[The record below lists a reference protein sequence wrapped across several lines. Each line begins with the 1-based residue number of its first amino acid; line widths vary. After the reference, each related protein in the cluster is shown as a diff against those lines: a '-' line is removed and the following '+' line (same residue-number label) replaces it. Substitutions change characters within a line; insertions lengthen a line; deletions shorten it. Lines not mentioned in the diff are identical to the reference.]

1 MPSTFP
7 YHPATET
14 AIGATTPA
22 RLVIFR
28 LPPVTKTA
36 TFALVIAPTS
46 APSTTTGS
54 EPYINW
60 THQKIIAITWGVA
73 IILLIFYYKSVK
85 MTKPKRKIKPTA
97 KVQAG
102 SESSDGD
109 DDMDD
114 FDEPKPKPNKRQPKA
129 KAKGKARAKAAKG
142 KGSEDELAIT
152 DDGDSE
158 WEDMVEYLTTD
169 PKSAFSIMDLIVNS
183 LSRCIAPEPTAFSHS
198 PG

>member
-7 YHPATET
+7 YHPATAANRIQVIIIRLVPVTET
-14 AIGATTPA
+14 AT
-22 RLVIFR
+22 L
-28 LPPVTKTA
+28 
-36 TFALVIAPTS
+36 ALVS
-46 APSTTTGS
+46 VAPSPTTGS

-60 THQKIIAITWGVA
+60 THQKIIAVIWAAA
-73 IILLIFYYKSVK
+73 IILIFYYKCVK
-85 MTKPKRKIKPTA
+85 MTKPKRKTKPTA
-97 KVQAG
+97 KAQAG
-102 SESSDGD
+102 SDSSDGD

-114 FDEPKPKPNKRQPKA
+114 FDEPKPKPKKRQPKA